1 MAINNT
7 DITNTSFQLASDFVN
22 YTNASLFLTG
32 KAGTG
37 KTTFLKHVKENEVKN
52 TVVVAPTG
60 VAAINAGGTTIHS
73 FFQLPFTPFIPV
85 SKGYATDDTISDK
98 HSLISRLRLTTER
111 KEVMQ
116 KLELLIID
124 EISMVRCDVL
134 DAIDTV
140 LRYVRSQHT
149 VPFGGVQVL
158 LIGDMYQLPPV
169 IKRDEW
175 ELLSPY
181 YKSEYFFN
189 SHVIESQQPVYVEL
203 NKIYRQN
210 DGAFIQVLNQVR
222 NNEMD
227 QEGYELL
234 HTRYLPATNPPR
246 EENYITLTTHNSKAD
261 AINFKALNELKGK
274 VQNFDATI
282 EGEFYEKSY
291 PADVNLKL
299 KIGTQVMFLKNDVE
313 KVRRYFNGKIG
324 IVDKIEEE
332 KIFVVCEGNAT
343 AIEVK
348 KEKWK
353 NIRYSLDKTTNQI
366 EEDEVGSFT
375 QFPLR
380 LAWAI
385 TIHKSQGLTFEKAI
399 IDAGEAFAPGQVY
412 VALSRCTTLQGM
424 ILHSQINNRSLQS
437 DHRIAA
443 FATNQQTSAA
453 QLQLLQQAKHAFQ
466 EHALIKLFD
475 FFELQ
480 LNAKALLSFLI
491 AQATVFNKEAVAWAE
506 TIKASVEKMED
517 VATRFLPQL
526 KELLNQPGLPELNE
540 LLQKRIIS
548 ASVHFCTALQHCKEQ
563 IYKWEASTDSKIIA
577 LDANKL
583 LMDLYQ
589 SICLRKHLYEGC
601 KNGFIVNNY
610 LQQKRTFVK
619 PVLSVNMYAGK
630 SSYQK
635 NDSPYPD
642 LYRQLRKKR
651 DELCDH
657 KKMPVYMVAN
667 SASLDEMGR
676 YLPQTFDELNR
687 VTGFG
692 KVKTGQFGEAF
703 LKIINAYC
711 EENNLHTNMEA
722 MPVKQKRKEKS
733 TEVKTDTKTATFLLF
748 KEKKSIAEIATERNL
763 VAGTIEGHLAY
774 FVGIGEIDVNE
785 LVSTEKQIF
794 IKEAIAKHGEEIH
807 KTIMENIPKGISYG
821 EVKIVLASLKNRV
834 YNRSDSTNR

>member
-1 MAINNT
+1 MATDTT
-7 DITNTSFQLASDFVN
+7 DITNTAFQLASDFVN

-85 SKGYATDDTISDK
+85 STGYGANDTISDK
-98 HSLISRLRLTTER
+98 HSLISRLRLTNDR

-140 LRYVRSQHT
+140 LRHVRSQHT

-169 IKRDEW
+169 IKNEES

-210 DGAFIQVLNQVR
+210 DSAFVQVLNQVR

-227 QEGYELL
+227 QDGYELL
-234 HTRYLPATNPPR
+234 HSRYLPDLYPAR

-261 AINFKALNELKGK
+261 AINFKALNELTGK
-274 VQNFDATI
+274 VLNFDATI

-299 KIGTQVMFLKNDVE
+299 KIGTQVMFLKNDAE

-324 IVDKIEEE
+324 IVDKIEDD
-332 KIFVVCEGNAT
+332 KIFVQCKGEAT
-343 AIEVK
+343 TIEVR

-353 NIRYSLDKTTNQI
+353 NIRYALDKTTNQI
-366 EEDEVGSFT
+366 EENEIGSFT

-424 ILHSQINNRSLQS
+424 ILHSRINNHSLRS
-437 DHRIAA
+437 DKRIGE
-443 FATNQQTSAA
+443 FATNQRTSAA
-453 QLQLLQQAKHAFQ
+453 QLQLLQQAKHIFQ
-466 EHALIKLFD
+466 ADTLVQLFD
-475 FFELQ
+475 FFEQQ
-480 LNAKALLSFLI
+480 LNSKALLVFI
-491 AQATVFNKEAVAWAE
+491 TAQTSVFNSEALLWAK
-506 TIKASVEKMED
+506 TIHTLLEKMD
-517 VATRFLPQL
+517 GIATKFLPQL
-526 KELLNQPGLPELNE
+526 KELLNQTELPEHNHA
-540 LLQKRIIS
+540 LQKRLIG
-548 ASVHFCTALQHCKEQ
+548 ASIHFCTELENCIQQ
-563 IYKWEASTDSKIIA
+563 INKCNAVTDSKTVA
-577 LDANKL
+577 LDGNKL
-583 LMDLYQ
+583 LAELYQ
-589 SICLRKHLYEGC
+589 CICLRKHLFAGC
-601 KNGFIVNNY
+601 KDGFMINNF
-610 LQQKRTFVK
+610 LLQKRTFVK
-619 PVLSVNMYAGK
+619 PYLSVNLYAGK
-630 SSYQK
+630 SAYQK
-635 NDSPYPD
+635 IDSPYPE
-642 LYRQLRKKR
+642 LYKQLRKKR
-651 DELCDH
+651 DDLCEQ
-657 KKMPVYMVAN
+657 KNIPVFMVAN
-667 SASLDEMGR
+667 SNSLDEMAR
-676 YLPQTFDELNR
+676 YLPQTFDELNQIS
-687 VTGFG
+687 GFG
-692 KVKTGQFGEAF
+692 KVKTQQFGEAF
-703 LKIINAYC
+703 LSIINAYC

-722 MPVKQKRKEKS
+722 MPVKAKRKEK
-733 TEVKTDTKTATFLLF
+733 TVEVKTDTKTASFVLY
-748 KEKKSIAEIATERNL
+748 KEGKTMAEIATERNL
-763 VAGTIEGHLAY
+763 AVATIEGHLSY
-774 FVGIGEIDVNE
+774 FVGIGEIDINN
-785 LVSTEKQIF
+785 LVSAEKQLS
-794 IKEAIAKHGEEIH
+794 IKEAVAKYGYEVH
-807 KTIMENIPKGISYG
+807 KTIMENIPAGISYG
-821 EVKIVLASLKNRV
+821 EVKIVLATLKKIP
-834 YNRSDSTNR
+834 TF